1 MNWWV
6 ISRRKGLYHSK
17 PYWILFI
24 LASVITECMSIFVF
38 AYLLG
43 IPMRITSSAIGLKIS
58 AVTAGIK
65 KYKSIIKKNKK
76 KHDKLYSI
84 EVLICK
90 SLINS
95 FISYEEFALINNEL
109 KEYDDMKDGINN
121 LKTSWVNYNF

>member
-6 ISRRKGLYHSK
+6 IRRRKGLYHSK
-17 PYWILFI
+17 PYWIL
-24 LASVITECMSIFVF
+24 
-38 AYLLG
+38 
-43 IPMRITSSAIGLKIS
+43 S

-84 EVLICK
+84 EVLISK